1 MFDMDGTLLDSW
13 DALLGAYQ
21 DATTEVLGTP
31 FPVERADIDH
41 LIQLSARDAFPAL
54 AGGDLELAKRI
65 QAAFGESYRS
75 RSGQISLYDGVKEM
89 LVALRDQGLKLGIA
103 TSKSRV
109 RLDPD
114 LEQTGI
120 GELLD
125 ATICGDEV
133 PAAKP
138 DPAPIVAIMEHARR
152 SSRAL
157 RCTWATAPTT
167 SWPRTARAC
176 RRSGRA
182 TASTRAP
189 AAKRGPSTGSR
200 RRWRCPRSWPARAA
214 RVDPCGSC
222 TRCTGVPSRLMSPA
236 CWARAWAG

>member
-1 MFDMDGTLLDSW
+1 MTERGEPIEAVMFDMDGTLLDSW

-21 DATTEVLGTP
+21 DATTEVLGKP

-75 RSGQISLYDGVKEM
+75 RSAQIGLYDGVHEM
-89 LVALRDQGLKLGIA
+89 LRALREQGLRLGIA

-109 RLDPD
+109 RLDSD

-133 PAAKP
+133 PVAKP
-138 DPAPIVAIMEHARR
+138 DPGPIVAIMDMLAVEPSASLYVGDGANDILAAH
-152 SSRAL
+152 RAGVQ
-157 RCTWATAPTT
+157 AVGAGYGFHP
-167 SWPRTARAC
+167 RAC
-176 RRSGRA
+176 RAAEPEHWIEEPQALPAVVA
-182 TASTRAP
+182 TA
-189 AAKRGPSTGSR
+189 RG
-200 RRWRCPRSWPARAA
+200 
-214 RVDPCGSC
+214 
-222 TRCTGVPSRLMSPA
+222 
-236 CWARAWAG
+236 AG